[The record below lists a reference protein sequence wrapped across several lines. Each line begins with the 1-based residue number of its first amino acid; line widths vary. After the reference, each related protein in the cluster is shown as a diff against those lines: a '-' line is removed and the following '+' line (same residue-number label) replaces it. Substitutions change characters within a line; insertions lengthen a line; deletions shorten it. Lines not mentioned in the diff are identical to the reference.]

1 MTAANEKMSWKKRIT
16 RELVRYSINATYLAI
31 VFGLFA
37 WYRRLILAE
46 YDIRYLKYGV
56 ALIEALVLAKVIW
69 MGDLL
74 GLGGRF
80 FKDKPLIY
88 ATLYNSAVFS
98 LFVGVFAVLE
108 HTIGGLLKGEG
119 WLGGLAELRAEGGY
133 ELIARCLI
141 TFCVF
146 IPFFAFKELGKT
158 FGEEG
163 KLGRLFFRKR
173 MIAASG

>member
-1 MTAANEKMSWKKRIT
+1 MAEVKTKKVWKEKIA
-16 RELVRYSINATYLAI
+16 REAGRYFINVLYLAT

-56 ALIEALVLAKVIW
+56 AIIEALVLAKIIW
-69 MGDLL
+69 VGDLL
-74 GLGGRF
+74 GLARKF
-80 FKDKPLIY
+80 FQEKPLIFP
-88 ATLYNSAVFS
+88 TLYNSAIFS
-98 LFVGVFAVLE
+98 LCVGVFAVLE
-108 HTIGGLLKGEG
+108 HTVGGLLKGKG

-146 IPFFAFKELGKT
+146 IPFFAFRELGKVL
-158 FGEEG
+158 GEEG
-163 KLGRLFFRKR
+163 KLGRLFFRDR
-173 MIAASG
+173 TLAGG

>member
-1 MTAANEKMSWKKRIT
+1 MDGAKTKRGWKQAMV
-16 RELVRYSINATYLAI
+16 RELVRYWINVAYLGT

-56 ALIEALVLAKVIW
+56 AIIEAVILAKVIW
-69 MGDLL
+69 VGDLL
-74 GLGGRF
+74 GLGRQIF
-80 FKDKPLIY
+80 RDKPLIY
-88 ATLYNSAVFS
+88 PTLYNSAVFS
-98 LFVGVFAVLE
+98 FFVGAFAVIE
-108 HTIGGLLKGEG
+108 HTVGGLLKGKG
-119 WLGGLAELRAEGGY
+119 WLGGFAELRAEGGY

-146 IPFFAFKELGKT
+146 IPYFAFKELGKT

-163 KLGRLFFRKR
+163 TLGRLFFRNR
-173 MIAASG
+173 APAAI